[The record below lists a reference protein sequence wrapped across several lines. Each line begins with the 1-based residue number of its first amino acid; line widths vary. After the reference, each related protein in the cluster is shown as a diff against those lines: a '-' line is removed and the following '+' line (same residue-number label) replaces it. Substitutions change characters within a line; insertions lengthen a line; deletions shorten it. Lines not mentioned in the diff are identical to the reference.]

1 MDKPYLLAIDQ
12 GTTSSRA
19 MLFDRSGAVV
29 GKAQREFEQQ
39 FPQLPRPLP
48 PAPWTVLLEQAD
60 HDGEAHA
67 RAQLESLLAAAQAEA
82 LVTDAALATT
92 VAQSRALWQL
102 RESIPLA
109 EEPVT

>member
-39 FPQLPRPLP
+39 FPQPGWVEHDPREILGSVQSTI
-48 PAPWTVLLEQAD
+48 ASMFGGILL
-60 HDGEAHA
+60 G
-67 RAQLESLLAAAQAEA
+67 RFLLLSL
-82 LVTDAALATT
+82 T
-92 VAQSRALWQL
+92 RF
-102 RESIPLA
+102 
-109 EEPVT
+109 